1 MCTELILSIPWR
13 EGLFKIKVDVSNYAK
28 GVILYQGQDKIFK
41 TIAYL
46 STAMSPAEQN
56 YDAADKELSAIMT
69 ALTHWH
75 HYLMG
80 AIENFEIWTDYKNL
94 TYFRSSQKL
103 N

>member
-1 MCTELILSIPWR
+1 LIPQR
-13 EGLFKIKVDVSNYAK
+13 EGIFKIEVDTSNYVK
-28 GVILYQGQDKIFK
+28 GAILYQEQDKVFK

-80 AIENFEIWTDYKNL
+80 ATEDFEI
-94 TYFRSSQKL
+94 
-103 N
+103 